1 MGQELMGQAD
11 RSFYFARRRL
21 HGMMYEQCAQ
31 HCGTKGK
38 EEALDPLIPIHRAE
52 EIGQVHS
59 AVSGQGTNALGK
71 GFVCLRQS

>member
-1 MGQELMGQAD
+1 
-11 RSFYFARRRL
+11 
-21 HGMMYEQCAQ
+21 MMYEQCAQ

-59 AVSGQGTNALGK
+59 AVSVQGANALGK